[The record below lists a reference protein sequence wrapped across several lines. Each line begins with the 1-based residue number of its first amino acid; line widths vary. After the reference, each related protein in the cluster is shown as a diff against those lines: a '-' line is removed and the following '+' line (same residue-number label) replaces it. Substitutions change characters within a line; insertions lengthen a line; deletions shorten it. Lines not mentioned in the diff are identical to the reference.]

1 MIALSHWMEPA
12 PWGNTLRQ
20 TASEGA
26 APPHLTFPQGD
37 YGATTT
43 VNDQLTHLLI
53 QLAKHMRERCLE
65 LDRSTN
71 TFARYLQLMNGLQG
85 KFEIGVYNLNYD
97 TLALSARSG
106 AFTGFASSG
115 KFNANAVLQRQE
127 WNFVYHL
134 HGSVHYSLN
143 HSFGDQIEWRDLAG
157 EFVYGHRGLSTDER
171 SDGKSLPKT
180 ALIAGGF
187 KLDQLLVEPFHTHH
201 AALARHIYEA
211 DAILIGGYGFGDVHV
226 NWALRNRLA
235 GLNGGNR
242 PPVMVLNFSA
252 PNTNPMQ
259 FRGDIWANELC
270 RTLYTSGN
278 SFREPGHSS
287 TPVISELL
295 QRAAFE
301 VAEPHRVA
309 IWHGGFIEAGA
320 RLESMLQWL
329 DGAGDQV
336 LANS

>member
-1 MIALSHWMEPA
+1 MKKKLLIILGAGSSVSCEMPSVRELDERVREWGREWVGTLGFPNYFEELWKTIEAYYGSGKSTLRPAINYEKALGEMIALSHWMEPA

-211 DAILIGGYGFGDVHV
+211 DAILIGACEG
-226 NWALRNRLA
+226 ALLA
-235 GLNGGNR
+235 
-242 PPVMVLNFSA
+242 A
-252 PNTNPMQ
+252 EQ
-259 FRGDIWANELC
+259 F
-270 RTLYTSGN
+270 TLQQFVGK
-278 SFREPGHSS
+278 
-287 TPVISELL
+287 
-295 QRAAFE
+295 RAA
-301 VAEPHRVA
+301 
-309 IWHGGFIEAGA
+309 I
-320 RLESMLQWL
+320 L
-329 DGAGDQV
+329 DDE
-336 LANS
+336 